1 MEKEQEKINAAEQ
14 IMLTA
19 HENEEREIDLI
30 ELFYLLWEHA
40 LQIVGCILTGCVLA
54 FVGTYFLIT
63 PQYQATAKMYV
74 VSASNNSI
82 VNLSDLQLG
91 SQLTADYQELL
102 LSRTLL
108 RDVIDTLELDVLS
121 DLKSVVDTIKEEIG
135 LENLFDEQETEQKND
150 WEELME
156 NISIEN
162 PIDTRILSIT
172 VTYPDPQ
179 LAAQIVNEIAYQAV
193 EYLPDIMES
202 PAPNIYEEATVPT
215 QKSSPSYK
223 INTVVGGF
231 LFALI
236 YCSILM
242 GKYFIKDTFET
253 PEDVTRFFG
262 IQPLAVVPERNMGL
276 NKSKHGNRS
285 LQKKVTAGS
294 V

>member
-1 MEKEQEKINAAEQ
+1 MKYDLNSVMSQFSVYGEYLIGVPYGTGHINDTFQ
-14 IMLTA
+14 VTFDQGGTIV
-19 HENEEREIDLI
+19 HYI
-30 ELFYLLWEHA
+30 
-40 LQIVGCILTGCVLA
+40 LQR
-54 FVGTYFLIT
+54 
-63 PQYQATAKMYV
+63 
-74 VSASNNSI
+74 
-82 VNLSDLQLG
+82 VN
-91 SQLTADYQELL
+91 TNVF
-102 LSRTLL
+102 R
-108 RDVIDTLELDVLS
+108 
-121 DLKSVVDTIKEEIG
+121 KP
-135 LENLFDEQETEQKND
+135 
-150 WEELME
+150 EELME

-179 LAAQIVNEIAYQAV
+179 LAAQIANEIAYQAV